1 MSIYRDYRDYKQIQ
15 DRGLI
20 IIGYQGIG
28 KSSFASSHNKT
39 IDLESSNFK
48 VDGERDDN
56 WYVIYCRI
64 AVSLAK
70 QGYIVF
76 TSSHQV
82 VVEEFM
88 KYSNRDDDY
97 SIVIVYPHPSLG
109 NKWVEKLRQRWIAD
123 MKNEKNHIAYE
134 DAKENFQDEIY
145 WLASQNELPCISIKT
160 MDYVFSRIV
169 EGLCCIYG
177 VNRYCRSMIPR
188 RRNYDEDED

>member
-1 MSIYRDYRDYKQIQ
+1 MSTYRNYPDFNQIQ
-15 DRGLI
+15 DHGLI

-28 KSSFASSHNKT
+28 KSSLATSRHKT

-48 VDGERDDN
+48 VGGERNDN

-76 TSSHQV
+76 TSSHRV

-88 KYSNRDDDY
+88 KYGNLNDDY
-97 SIVIVYPHPSLG
+97 SIVIVAPHRSLETE
-109 NKWVEKLRQRWIAD
+109 WVEKLRQRWFDEA
-123 MKNEKNHIAYE
+123 KNEKNRIAYE
-134 DAKENFQDEIY
+134 DAAKNFQNEIQ
-145 WLASQNELPCISIKT
+145 WLASQSELPYIPIKS
-160 MDYVFSRIV
+160 MDYAFGRIV

-177 VNRYCRSMIPR
+177 VTKYS
-188 RRNYDEDED
+188 RNTIAGSWDEDKSF